1 MSNTK
6 PGTGTSWTTVVARGL
21 KTKVPAPLRKI
32 GKDGQSDVFS
42 TRILFEDPEIAAY
55 NRSLQVT
62 SIIHSALSPK
72 AVVFDIP
79 SSLFKHRTDAYKLIV
94 DQLGPVVGGFNPISL
109 RGTRPS
115 GNLIIATEFRD
126 TSTTAK
132 AISTGVTVDNMQ
144 FKAIPYKENATSSDS
159 LIRVN
164 LTLHRL
170 EEDDI
175 LLPNL
180 LSSLSNY
187 GKVCQIKKLL
197 CRNFFEGELS
207 VLLDRAEPEIDNP
220 RYQKLTRVLYL
231 DAWDVFAPA
240 SFKGADPICYY
251 CRKTGH
257 VKKDCPALKDL
268 TCFGCGKSGHIK
280 RRCRSSSINIEKEDV
295 PSTAT
300 TTFEEDLDS
309 YQSLQAETSISQQS
323 QANDPVEVEGEVL
336 MTDTPEDARFDV
348 ISEDEILEVLK
359 ENEVLKEDQTEEN
372 MDLSSEEEY
381 ASTLEGSKASKYAP
395 VDIRTTMDI
404 DTPRRTTRTR
414 KASSKKLDNDNSL
427 VEKFSSSPVST
438 QTQSSSRKGHE

>member
-21 KTKVPAPLRKI
+21 KTKVPAPLRKS

-126 TSTTAK
+126 TTATTK

-240 SFKGADPICYY
+240 SFKGAEPICYY

-280 RRCRSSSINIEKEDV
+280 RRCRSSFSNAEKEDS
-295 PSTAT
+295 PSPVT
-300 TTFEEDLDS
+300 TTFEEEFDS
-309 YQSLQAETSISQQS
+309 YQSIQAEMLSNQQI
-323 QANDPVEVEGEVL
+323 QHDLVEVESEVSINN
-336 MTDTPEDARFDV
+336 TPEDARFDL
-348 ISEDEILEVLK
+348 ITEDEILEVLQ
-359 ENEVLKEDQTEEN
+359 ENEGSKDDETVEN
-372 MDLSSEEEY
+372 MDVSSEEEY
-381 ASTLEGSKASKYAP
+381 TPTPEGSKASKYAP
-395 VDIRTTMDI
+395 VEIRSTMDI
-404 DTPRRTTRTR
+404 DTPRRSLRTR

-427 VEKFSSSPVST
+427 VEEIPSSPVSS